1 MDDRSGRPEQIRG
14 PALRSMIKTID
25 LAIENGTLDPNDRE
39 EVIKMFIPKPTLVV
53 DTKAGGGMMDIN
65 NMVRPIGYQEGG
77 PVPRSRQ
84 QSVMEEEAMQQ
95 AMQSENRPQGGMLS
109 GLTALIN
116 KGGPL
121 KKMGRGLMSIIKNFN
136 ENAFAPERREDG
148 GAEKV
153 KMFNFLWN
161 KGYSEPQISAILSG
175 EIEQEDVVPARQ
187 KMDAEGN
194 LYIEEEKFK
203 G

>member
-1 MDDRSGRPEQIRG
+1 M
-14 PALRSMIKTID
+14 
-25 LAIENGTLDPNDRE
+25 
-39 EVIKMFIPKPTLVV
+39 
-53 DTKAGGGMMDIN
+53 
-65 NMVRPIGYQEGG
+65 
-77 PVPRSRQ
+77 
-84 QSVMEEEAMQQ
+84 
-95 AMQSENRPQGGMLS
+95 
-109 GLTALIN
+109 
-116 KGGPL
+116 
-121 KKMGRGLMSIIKNFN
+121 
-136 ENAFAPERREDG
+136 
-148 GAEKV
+148 

>member
-14 PALRSMIKTID
+14 PSLRSMIKTID

-77 PVPRSRQ
+77 PVT
-84 QSVMEEEAMQQ
+84 EGAMKT
-95 AMQSENRPQGGMLS
+95 E
-109 GLTALIN
+109 
-116 KGGPL
+116 GGPL
-121 KKMGRGLMSIIKNFN
+121 KKMGKGLMSIINN
-136 ENAFAPERREDG
+136 IRENAFAPERREDG
-148 GAEKV
+148 GAEYM
-153 KMFNFLWN
+153 KMFNFLWD
-161 KGYSEPQISAILSG
+161 KGYSQPQIDAILSG
-175 EIEQEDVVPARQ
+175 EIEQDKTVPAR
-187 KMDAEGN
+187 EN
-194 LYIEEEKFK
+194 LNEKFK

>member
-77 PVPRSRQ
+77 PVT
-84 QSVMEEEAMQQ
+84 EGAMKT
-95 AMQSENRPQGGMLS
+95 E
-109 GLTALIN
+109 
-116 KGGPL
+116 GGPL
-121 KKMGRGLMSIIKNFN
+121 KKIGRGLMSIIKNFN

-153 KMFNFLWN
+153 KMFNFLWK
-161 KGYSEPQISAILSG
+161 KGYSQPQISAILSG
-175 EIEQEDVVPARQ
+175 EIKQEDVVPARQ